1 MRRFLAPVLALLA
14 ACCLSTAALAGTQG
28 TQTLSTTVPDP
39 TAPSWTLN
47 IPADTAVPYGDP
59 DTSIGWVTVS
69 GVQNVVDE
77 FIVCEAFTTD
87 FKSGTN
93 TIPLKLLGD
102 LYSGGVCYEQHIR
115 VSTPGNPF
123 ELYDGTAPD
132 KALSAEIFALV
143 DPADWAAAAPGS
155 YTATV
160 TYQSWLVPLQ
170 PNG

>member
-69 GVQNVVDE
+69 DVQNVAADE
-77 FIVCEAFTTD
+77 LIVCSADSTD
-87 FKSGTN
+87 FASGAG

-102 LYSGGVCYEQHIR
+102 RYEGGIRYTQHGT
-115 VSTPGNPF
+115 VSAGAPF

-132 KALSAEIFALV
+132 KAFSAEIFALV

-160 TYQSWLVPLQ
+160 TYQSWLVSLPI
-170 PNG
+170 

>member
-69 GVQNVVDE
+69 DVQNVGDY
-77 FIVCEAFTTD
+77 FIACKISHAD
-87 FKSGTN
+87 FASGADA
-93 TIPLKLLGD
+93 IPLKLVLD
-102 LYSGGVCYEQHIR
+102 RYEGGSLVAVH
-115 VSTPGNPF
+115 VSTDITHSAPLI
-123 ELYDGTAPD
+123 LYFGSRPDTAC
-132 KALSAEIFALV
+132 SAEIFALV
-143 DPADWAAAAPGS
+143 DDADWAAAAPGS

-160 TYQSWLVPLQ
+160 TYTSEL
-170 PNG
+170 GSF